1 MFAFRKEWSPA
12 ARLSAMA
19 FPGGAAGASGAS
31 ASAPPRLVP
40 VPGPEIQEL
49 MLAAAQYTEM
59 ASSLRQKNELDR
71 AIRTMERAVGMCT
84 KAEYH
89 HPAMAVETARA
100 RINLAATLSEA
111 KRHRAALMAIK
122 KAQGTLQRVL
132 TWADDCVEGRE
143 DPAVRSIGEEART
156 LRCAAL
162 VAESIQMEL
171 CPGPTVDVVSGGY
184 DAQLA
189 PLSPSQSQVLPQ
201 IKREKK
207 PPAGAA
213 AVPTGAGTGAEQG
226 RARRAG
232 PAESQRPAPVKV
244 NLRPRVVEERTD
256 VFSEF
261 LRNVEAERVARLG
274 ALNDNWEDQAKRRLG
289 QVHRRTQLALDLMGD
304 EELKEKRYTN
314 TGHQVFMKAMKKANK
329 CWSDPILVHEA
340 AKEKAT
346 PEICQIRKLN
356 RRLYV
361 KPPTPPPVQPPKPKV
376 DQALASNL
384 RSNHARSSIKAEH

>member
-1 MFAFRKEWSPA
+1 M
-12 ARLSAMA
+12 
-19 FPGGAAGASGAS
+19 
-31 ASAPPRLVP
+31 LVAYFL
-40 VPGPEIQEL
+40 Q
-49 MLAAAQYTEM
+49 
-59 ASSLRQKNELDR
+59 
-71 AIRTMERAVGMCT
+71 
-84 KAEYH
+84 
-89 HPAMAVETARA
+89 
-100 RINLAATLSEA
+100 A

-132 TWADDCVEGRE
+132 TWAEDCEGRE

-171 CPGPTVDVVSGGY
+171 CPGPTPDPVSGGY
-184 DAQLA
+184 DAQMA
-189 PLSPSQSQVLPQ
+189 PSLSPSGTQVLPQ

-207 PPAGAA
+207 PPAGTVAA
-213 AVPTGAGTGAEQG
+213 PATATAATAAAEQG

-232 PAESQRPAPVKV
+232 PAEQRPAPVKV

-329 CWSDPILVHEA
+329 CWSDPVLVHEA

-384 RSNHARSSIKAEH
+384 RSNHARSSIKAEY